1 MKYLFNMYT
10 TWLLGFILI
19 ALKIWL
25 YSTKKQ
31 FMKKIGYAQCL
42 IHSLFFHFERIPH
55 STLYNMYIDLCE
67 WQPEG
72 TVSIFYQLNLG
83 LYSLWM
89 ISNVFFHMTDET
101 IWLYSIEKY
110 FNKKEKWPCIL
121 LYSHVIVIFAL
132 GLNTIQYIIKLNII
146 LMFVN
151 IFNRTLFLNPLE
163 LKAPESL
170 FDHSLSVRP

>member
-25 YSTKKQ
+25 YSTEKQ

-72 TVSIFYQLNLG
+72 TVSIFHFLSVKSRALLIVNDKQCFFSTWLMKQYGFTQLKNTL
-83 LYSLWM
+83 
-89 ISNVFFHMTDET
+89 I
-101 IWLYSIEKY
+101 
-110 FNKKEKWPCIL
+110 KKKNGHAYCFIHTL
-121 LYSHVIVIFAL
+121 LLFLHWDW
-132 GLNTIQYIIKLNII
+132 IQYNTLLN
-146 LMFVN
+146 
-151 IFNRTLFLNPLE
+151 
-163 LKAPESL
+163 
-170 FDHSLSVRP
+170 